1 MTSKAKTHLLAA
13 LDASSARGTDT
24 RDAAQ
29 RRVAALREDV
39 SDPPPSASP
48 ELNPPALLN
57 GHTVTHTAPQRH
69 DASPPGK
76 AGVQDV
82 PLMLIIDNPFNARRV
97 YRDSDIEGLAD
108 SFQKYGQQSAARGF
122 WRDGKCVLIYGH
134 RRKRAALQL
143 SWNHLKVDLVAAP
156 GDDKELY
163 LASREENAQ
172 RSAQTLFDDALVWH
186 DLLDKGV
193 YATQEE
199 LAASLKI
206 SQSLIAKT
214 LSLRKLPMH
223 IMKECI
229 ARDLTARSVLYA
241 LSQFHDDVG
250 DEQETMKLIEETS
263 SKGMSSRDLD
273 ARVRYLKERRRA
285 GNAVLAKPRSDTYK
299 FNYGNRDGVLKEF
312 VTKGRVEL
320 KIEGLDEDAR
330 AALVSQLR
338 QILPPHQ
345 A

>member
-1 MTSKAKTHLLAA
+1 MTAKTKTRLFAA
-13 LDASSARGTDT
+13 LDASSTRGSDTRGT
-24 RDAAQ
+24 AE
-29 RRVAALREDV
+29 RRLAALREEEPAPRP
-39 SDPPPSASP
+39 SDPVAAAQPPVTPSAQEGS
-48 ELNPPALLN
+48 AY
-57 GHTVTHTAPQRH
+57 
-69 DASPPGK
+69 ASVGIQ
-76 AGVQDV
+76 GVQDV
-82 PLMLIIDNPFNARRV
+82 PLMLITDNPFNARRV
-97 YRDSDIEGLAD
+97 YRDSDIEGLAS

-143 SWNHLKVDLVAAP
+143 SWSHLKVDLVAAP
-156 GDDKELY
+156 DGDKELY

-193 YATQEE
+193 YSTQDE
-199 LAASLKI
+199 LADSLKI
-206 SQSLIAKT
+206 SQPVIAKT

-229 ARDLTARSVLYA
+229 SRDLTSRAVLYA

-250 DEQETMKLIEETS
+250 DEQETIKLIEEAS
-263 SKGMSSRDLD
+263 SKGMSSRDVE
-273 ARVRYLKERRRA
+273 ARVRYLKDRRRA
-285 GNAVLAKPRSDTYK
+285 GNAGLSKPRSDAYK
-299 FNYGNRDGVLKEF
+299 FTYGNRDGVLKEF

-320 KIEGLDEDAR
+320 RIDGLDEDAR

-338 QILPPHQ
+338 KVLRPHS
-345 A
+345 

>member
-1 MTSKAKTHLLAA
+1 MTSKNKVNLLAA
-13 LDASSARGTDT
+13 LDASSTRGADT
-24 RDAAQ
+24 RGAAE
-29 RRVAALREDV
+29 RRVAALREEGAETSVAHPVRDHM
-39 SDPPPSASP
+39 ST
-48 ELNPPALLN
+48 PAAKVA
-57 GHTVTHTAPQRH
+57 VTGAEQGDEANTARQQ
-69 DASPPGK
+69 
-76 AGVQDV
+76 GVQDV
-82 PLMLIIDNPFNARRV
+82 PLMQIIDNPFNARRV
-97 YRDSDIEGLAD
+97 YRDSDIENLAD

-143 SWNHLKVDLVAAP
+143 SWSYLKVDLVAAP
-156 GDDKELY
+156 DDDKELY

-186 DLLDKGV
+186 DLLEKSV
-193 YATQEE
+193 YATQDE
-199 LAASLKI
+199 LAESLKI

-229 ARDLTARSVLYA
+229 ARDLTSRSVLYPI
-241 LSQFHDDVG
+241 SQFHDDVC
-250 DEQETMKLIEETS
+250 DEQATIKLIEEVS
-263 SKGMSSRDLD
+263 SKGMSSRDVE
-273 ARVRYLKERRRA
+273 ARVRYLKERTRA
-285 GNAVLAKPRSDTYK
+285 GNAAILKPRSDAYK
-299 FNYGNRDGVLKEF
+299 FTYGNKDGVLKEF

-320 KIEGLDEDAR
+320 KIEGLDDEAR

-338 QILPPHQ
+338 KLLRPH

>member
-39 SDPPPSASP
+39 SDSPSANLVPSP
-48 ELNPPALLN
+48 PVLPAV
-57 GHTVTHTAPQRH
+57 HTVARA
-69 DASPPGK
+69 ASQGHE
-76 AGVQDV
+76 ANLLGQSGVQDV
-82 PLMLIIDNPFNARRV
+82 PLMLITDNPFNARRV

-143 SWNHLKVDLVAAP
+143 SWSHLKVDLVPAP
-156 GDDKELY
+156 SDDKELY

-250 DEQETMKLIEETS
+250 DEQATMKLIEEAS
-263 SKGMSSRDLD
+263 SKGMSSRDVE

-285 GNAVLAKPRSDTYK
+285 GNAVLSKPRSDTYK

-320 KIEGLDEDAR
+320 KIEGLDDDAR

>member
-1 MTSKAKTHLLAA
+1 MTTKAKINLLAA

-39 SDPPPSASP
+39 PDPPPANLVP
-48 ELNPPALLN
+48 NPPVLP
-57 GHTVTHTAPQRH
+57 TVQTVARAASQGQ
-69 DASPPGK
+69 DASPLGQ
-76 AGVQDV
+76 AGVQDI
-82 PLMLIIDNPFNARRV
+82 PLMLITDNPFNARRV

-143 SWNHLKVDLVAAP
+143 SWSHLKVDLVAAP
-156 GDDKELY
+156 SDDKELY

-193 YATQEE
+193 YVTQEE

-250 DEQETMKLIEETS
+250 DEQETMKLIEEAS
-263 SKGMSSRDLD
+263 SKGMSSRDVE

-285 GNAVLAKPRSDTYK
+285 GNAVLSKPRSDTYK

-338 QILPPHQ
+338 QILPPQ

>member
-1 MTSKAKTHLLAA
+1 MTSKAKTQLLAA

-39 SDPPPSASP
+39 SDPPSANLVP
-48 ELNPPALLN
+48 NPPVLPAV
-57 GHTVTHTAPQRH
+57 HTVARA
-69 DASPPGK
+69 ASQGHEANPLGQS
-76 AGVQDV
+76 GVQDV
-82 PLMLIIDNPFNARRV
+82 PLMLITDNPFNARRV

-122 WRDGKCVLIYGH
+122 WHDGKCVLIYGH

-143 SWNHLKVDLVAAP
+143 SWSRLKVDLVTAP
-156 GDDKELY
+156 SDDKELY

-214 LSLRKLPMH
+214 LALRKLPMH

-250 DEQETMKLIEETS
+250 DEQETMKLIEEAST
-263 SKGMSSRDLD
+263 KGMSSRDVE

-285 GNAVLAKPRSDTYK
+285 GNAVLSKPRSDTYK

>member
-13 LDASSARGTDT
+13 LDASSARGTDP

-39 SDPPPSASP
+39 SDPPSANLVS
-48 ELNPPALLN
+48 NPPVLPSV
-57 GHTVTHTAPQRH
+57 HTVVRAASQGH
-69 DASPPGK
+69 DANLLGQ

-82 PLMLIIDNPFNARRV
+82 PLMLITDNPFNARRV

-143 SWNHLKVDLVAAP
+143 SWSHLKVDLVAAP
-156 GDDKELY
+156 SDDKELY

-250 DEQETMKLIEETS
+250 DEQETMKLIEEAS
-263 SKGMSSRDLD
+263 SKGMSSRDVE

-285 GNAVLAKPRSDTYK
+285 GNAVLSKPRSDTYK
-299 FNYGNRDGVLKEF
+299 FNYGNRAGVLKEF

-338 QILPPHQ
+338 QILPPH
-345 A
+345 

>member
-1 MTSKAKTHLLAA
+1 MKSKTKSYLLAA
-13 LDASSARGTDT
+13 LYASSTRGGDTRGT
-24 RDAAQ
+24 AE
-29 RRVAALREDV
+29 RRIAALREEV
-39 SDPPPSASP
+39 PDPLPADPV
-48 ELNPPALLN
+48 LNQPVLPVAQAAVPVVQQ
-57 GHTVTHTAPQRH
+57 GHAPDGVGQ
-69 DASPPGK
+69 G
-76 AGVQDV
+76 GVQDV
-82 PLMLIIDNPFNARRV
+82 PLMLITDNPFNARRV

-122 WRDGKCVLIYGH
+122 WRNGRCVLIYGH

-156 GDDKELY
+156 KDDKELY

-199 LAASLKI
+199 LADSLKI

-229 ARDLTARSVLYA
+229 ARDLTSRAVLYA

-250 DEQETMKLIEETS
+250 DEQDTMKLIEEAS
-263 SKGMSSRDLD
+263 SKGMSSRDVE

-285 GNAVLAKPRSDTYK
+285 GNAALSKPRSETYK
-299 FNYGNRDGVLKEF
+299 FTYGNKDGVLKEF
-312 VTKGRVEL
+312 VTKGRIEL

-330 AALVSQLR
+330 AALVNQLR
-338 QILPPHQ
+338 QILPAQ

>member
-1 MTSKAKTHLLAA
+1 MTSKTKTNLLAA
-13 LDASSARGTDT
+13 LDASSTRGNDT
-24 RDAAQ
+24 RGAAE
-29 RRVAALREDV
+29 RRAAALREDV
-39 SDPPPSASP
+39 SEIPPVDPARAQLVSPTEHSAAR
-48 ELNPPALLN
+48 EAEQV
-57 GHTVTHTAPQRH
+57 G
-69 DASPPGK
+69 ASNLM
-76 AGVQDV
+76 AQHGVLEV
-82 PLMLIIDNPFNARRV
+82 PLMLITDNPFNARRV

-143 SWNHLKVDLVAAP
+143 SWNHLKVDLVTAP
-156 GDDKELY
+156 EGDKELY

-186 DLLDKGV
+186 DLLEKKV
-193 YATQEE
+193 YSTQDE
-199 LAASLKI
+199 LAESLKI
-206 SQSLIAKT
+206 SQSVIAKT

-229 ARDLTARSVLYA
+229 ARDLTSRAVLYA

-250 DEQETMKLIEETS
+250 DEQDTIKLIEEAS
-263 SKGMSSRDLD
+263 SKGMSSRDVE
-273 ARVRYLKERRRA
+273 ARVRYLKERRKA
-285 GNAVLAKPRSDTYK
+285 GNAAVSKPRSDAYK
-299 FNYGNRDGVLKEF
+299 FTYGAKVGVLKEF

-320 KIEGLDEDAR
+320 KIEGLDDDAR
-330 AALVSQLR
+330 TALVSQLR
-338 QILPPHQ
+338 QILPPH

>member
-1 MTSKAKTHLLAA
+1 MTSKKKTNLLAA
-13 LDASSARGTDT
+13 LDASSTRGADS
-24 RDAAQ
+24 RGAAE
-29 RRVAALREDV
+29 RRAAALREDAPDSPP
-39 SDPPPSASP
+39 SDPALHPQSMPIAESA
-48 ELNPPALLN
+48 
-57 GHTVTHTAPQRH
+57 V
-69 DASPPGK
+69 PPGK
-76 AGVQDV
+76 PDPVVTGPGQAGVQDV
-82 PLMLIIDNPFNARRV
+82 PLMSITDNPFNARRV

-143 SWNHLKVDLVAAP
+143 GWNYLKVDLVAEP
-156 GDDKELY
+156 EGDKALY

-199 LAASLKI
+199 LADSLKI
-206 SQSLIAKT
+206 SQPVIAKT

-229 ARDLTARSVLYA
+229 AKDLTSRAVLYA
-241 LSQFHDDVG
+241 LSQYHDDVG
-250 DEQETMKLIEETS
+250 DEQDTMKLIEEAS
-263 SKGMSSRDLD
+263 SKGMSSRDVE

-285 GNAVLAKPRSDTYK
+285 GNAVIPKPRSESYK
-299 FNYGNRDGVLKEF
+299 FTYGNKDGILKEF

-320 KIEGLDEDAR
+320 RIDGLDEETR
-330 AALVSQLR
+330 TALVDQLR
-338 QILPPHQ
+338 RILPAQ

>member
-29 RRVAALREDV
+29 RRVAALKEDV
-39 SDPPPSASP
+39 SDPPSANLVPSPPVLPVVNTPARAAS
-48 ELNPPALLN
+48 EA
-57 GHTVTHTAPQRH
+57 H
-69 DASPPGK
+69 DANLLGK
-76 AGVQDV
+76 SGVQDV
-82 PLMLIIDNPFNARRV
+82 PLMLITDNPFNARRV

-143 SWNHLKVDLVAAP
+143 SWNHLKVDLVDAP
-156 GDDKELY
+156 EDDKELY

-186 DLLDKGV
+186 DLLEKGV

-199 LAASLKI
+199 LADSLKI

-229 ARDLTARSVLYA
+229 AKDLTSRSVLYA
-241 LSQFHDDVG
+241 LSQFHDEVG
-250 DEQETMKLIEETS
+250 DEPSTLKLIEEAS
-263 SKGMSSRDLD
+263 SKGMSSRDVE
-273 ARVRYLKERRRA
+273 ARVRYLKERKRA
-285 GNAVLAKPRSDTYK
+285 GTDVLSKPRSETYK
-299 FNYGNRDGVLKEF
+299 VAYGNKEGILKEF
-312 VTKGRVEL
+312 VTKGRVEFR
-320 KIEGLDEDAR
+320 IEGLDEDAR
-330 AALVSQLR
+330 AALITQLR
-338 QILPPHQ
+338 QILPSHK
-345 A
+345 

>member
-39 SDPPPSASP
+39 SDPRSANLVP
-48 ELNPPALLN
+48 NPPVLPAV
-57 GHTVTHTAPQRH
+57 HTVARAESQGHEVNLLGQ
-69 DASPPGK
+69 S
-76 AGVQDV
+76 GVQDV
-82 PLMLIIDNPFNARRV
+82 PLMLITDNPFNARRV

-143 SWNHLKVDLVAAP
+143 GWSHLKVDLVVAP
-156 GDDKELY
+156 SDDKELY

-199 LAASLKI
+199 LAGSLKI

-250 DEQETMKLIEETS
+250 DEQETMKLIEEAS
-263 SKGMSSRDLD
+263 SKGMSSRDVE

-285 GNAVLAKPRSDTYK
+285 GNAVLSKPRSDTYK

>member
-1 MTSKAKTHLLAA
+1 MTSKKKTNLLAA
-13 LDASSARGTDT
+13 LDASSTRGADS
-24 RDAAQ
+24 RGAAE
-29 RRVAALREDV
+29 RRAAALREDAPDSPP
-39 SDPPPSASP
+39 SDPAPHPQSMPIAESA
-48 ELNPPALLN
+48 
-57 GHTVTHTAPQRH
+57 V
-69 DASPPGK
+69 PPGK
-76 AGVQDV
+76 PDPVVTGPAQAGVQDV
-82 PLMLIIDNPFNARRV
+82 PLMSITDNPFNARRV

-143 SWNHLKVDLVAAP
+143 GWNYLKVDLVAEP
-156 GDDKELY
+156 EGDKALY

-199 LAASLKI
+199 LADSLKI
-206 SQSLIAKT
+206 SQPVIAKT

-229 ARDLTARSVLYA
+229 AKDLTSRAVLYA
-241 LSQFHDDVG
+241 LSQYHDDVG
-250 DEQETMKLIEETS
+250 DEQNTMKLIEEAS
-263 SKGMSSRDLD
+263 SKGMSSRDVE

-285 GNAVLAKPRSDTYK
+285 GNAVIPKPRSESYK
-299 FNYGNRDGVLKEF
+299 FTYGNKDGILKEF

-320 KIEGLDEDAR
+320 RIDGLDEETR
-330 AALVSQLR
+330 TALVDQLR
-338 QILPPHQ
+338 RILPAQ